1 MSWQEIQPLLSQGT
15 LDTLYMVGC
24 SALIA
29 VLGGL
34 PLGVLLVLT
43 DQGGLLRNAAVNRVV
58 GAVVNVG
65 RSLPFIILMV
75 ALIPL
80 TRAVVGT
87 SIGPTAA
94 VVPLAI
100 GAIPFFARLVE
111 TAVREVDSGLV
122 EAVQAMGGGAPT
134 VVFKA
139 LLPQA
144 LPSLAAG
151 ATTTV
156 IALIGYSAMAGAVGG
171 GGLGTVALTYG
182 YQRFE
187 TGVMLATVALLIVLV
202 TLVQLLGDAFARLL
216 SRHSRPDGAAFRL
229 ARLGKRRTAALAVAV
244 VVPAGLLAYGAG
256 AQDEEDDAA
265 LTVAASPTPHAEI
278 LQYVQRHMAKEAGL
292 RLEVKEFTDYVLPNT
307 ATESGEVDANFFQ
320 HQPYLDDFNEKK
332 QTHIR
337 PVVDVELEPLGLYSD
352 TVRDVKKFKSG
363 QTVALPNDTTNEGR
377 ALHLLARHDVIDLEP
392 GAGQEA
398 TLSDVAD
405 AKGLK
410 FKELE
415 AASVPRS
422 LDDVD
427 AAVINGNFALE
438 AGLNPAE
445 DALIAEGAKDNPFTN
460 FLAVK
465 DGKQD
470 DPRVKKLARLLNSP
484 EVRKFIE
491 DEYKG
496 AILPSFGRP
505 AGAGAE
511 TDAGAKQGS

>member
-1 MSWQEIQPLLSQGT
+1 MTWSEIQPLLIQGT

-24 SALIA
+24 STLIA
-29 VLGGL
+29 VLGGV
-34 PLGVLLVLT
+34 PLGVLLVLS
-43 DQGGLLRNAAVNRVV
+43 DKGGLLRNAAVNRVV

-80 TRAVVGT
+80 TRAIVGT

-94 VVPLAI
+94 IVPLAI
-100 GAIPFFARLVE
+100 GAVPFFARLVE
-111 TAVREVDSGLV
+111 TAVREVDAGLV

-144 LPSLAAG
+144 LPSLVAG

-187 TGVMLATVALLIVLV
+187 TGVMVATVALLILLV
-202 TLVQLLGDAFARLL
+202 TLVQLLGDAIARAL
-216 SRHSRPDGAAFRL
+216 SRHSRPDGAALRWTV
-229 ARLGKRRTAALAVAV
+229 RLGRRRTAALAAV
-244 VVPAGLLAYGAG
+244 VLVPLGLAGYGFG
-256 AQDEEDDAA
+256 SQGEENAEKGGQP

-278 LQYVQRHMAKEAGL
+278 LQYVQRHLAKKAGL

-320 HQPYLDDFNEKK
+320 HKPYLDDFNEKK
-332 QTHIR
+332 GTHIE
-337 PVVDVELEPLGLYSD
+337 PVVDVELEPLGLYSH
-352 TVRDVKKFKSG
+352 TVRELKGLKSG

-377 ALHLLARHDVIDLEP
+377 ALQLLADHDVIDLEP
-392 GAGQEA
+392 GAGAEA
-398 TLSDVAD
+398 TLGDITD

-438 AGLNPAE
+438 ADLNPAK
-445 DALIAEGAKDNPFTN
+445 DALIAERAKDNPFTN

-465 DGKQD
+465 DGNQD
-470 DPRVKKLARLLNSP
+470 DPRVQKLAELLNSA

-491 DEYKG
+491 ERYDG
-496 AILPSFGRP
+496 GILPDFGSAR
-505 AGAGAE
+505 
-511 TDAGAKQGS
+511 AKSASGS